1 MQRKLTLITALATFL
16 ASLASTSA
24 LADPIP
30 GTYEAT
36 STSAINCNTGSA
48 DAPHGLWTNG
58 LVLGGVCGNYYDP
71 DDLTVE
77 LAADG
82 MSGTITGTTVNPYGI
97 VATIDLAFSGW
108 MDVLAVSSTQ
118 YKREGGGPYNGA
130 EQDFFDQLMG
140 TITIQGVPYDIDI
153 FAYTVQLGIGAN
165 AKEPGTFGLS
175 SWISATDSDHNQLAH
190 WDLNLTLVSVPE
202 PGTLALLGIG
212 LLGIALARRRR
223 SILYT

>member
-1 MQRKLTLITALATFL
+1 MQRKLALITALATFL

-82 MSGTITGTTVNPYGI
+82 MSGTILCKVI
-97 VATIDLAFSGW
+97 RR
-108 MDVLAVSSTQ
+108 DVRVLFPTSLPAPSSLWNT
-118 YKREGGGPYNGA
+118 P
-130 EQDFFDQLMG
+130 
-140 TITIQGVPYDIDI
+140 
-153 FAYTVQLGIGAN
+153 
-165 AKEPGTFGLS
+165 
-175 SWISATDSDHNQLAH
+175 
-190 WDLNLTLVSVPE
+190 
-202 PGTLALLGIG
+202 
-212 LLGIALARRRR
+212 
-223 SILYT
+223 